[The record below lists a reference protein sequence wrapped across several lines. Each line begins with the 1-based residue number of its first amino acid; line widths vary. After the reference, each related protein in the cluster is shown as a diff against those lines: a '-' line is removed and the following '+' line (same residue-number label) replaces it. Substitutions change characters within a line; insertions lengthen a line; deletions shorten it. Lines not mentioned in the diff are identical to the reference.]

1 MDWSEIGI
9 VGLMM
14 SVVMALTEVIK
25 SIAARVNGKTVQ
37 SFGESD
43 RRIIVEGAVYQ
54 EQQLEILKD
63 IRSLQ
68 QSLLTETQSQARGR

>member
-14 SVVMALTEVIK
+14 GVVIALTETIK
-25 SIAARVNGKTVQ
+25 SIAARANGKVSG

-43 RRIIVEGAVYQ
+43 RKMIVEGAVYMKQ
-54 EQQLEILKD
+54 SLETLKE
-63 IRSLQ
+63 IRSIQ
-68 QSLLTETQSQARGR
+68 QALLAEVKSQGRG

>member
-14 SVVMALTEVIK
+14 SVVIALTEVIK
-25 SIAARVNGKTVQ
+25 SIAARANGKASG

-43 RRIIVEGAVYQ
+43 RKMIVEGAVYQ
-54 EQQLEILKD
+54 KQMLETLKE
-63 IRSLQ
+63 IRNLQ
-68 QSLLTETQSQARGR
+68 QGLLTEVKSQGRG